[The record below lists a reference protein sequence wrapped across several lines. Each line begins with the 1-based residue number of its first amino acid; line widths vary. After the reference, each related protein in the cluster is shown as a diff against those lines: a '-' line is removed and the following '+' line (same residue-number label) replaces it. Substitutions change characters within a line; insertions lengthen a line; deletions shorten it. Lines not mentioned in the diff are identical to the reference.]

1 MDRRTVQ
8 LSFTGGEL
16 SPELYGRPD
25 AVQYRTGAA
34 KLRNWIVKPQG
45 PARTRP
51 GFRHVATSGIDSDQA
66 IRLLPFIYSTG
77 QSYVVEIGCR
87 NNDELPWLQG
97 SQNLE
102 TGQVWAEGTHT
113 YIRFHTQ
120 GSPVY
125 AAVPVE
131 VGEASVSVSATENA
145 FSCVRAHELL
155 DDEEL
160 RFIPG
165 EGASNSLPTGL
176 TNPFT
181 SYYVRGEDDAFTS
194 KRFQVSATS
203 GGSAVSLSGGAGAL
217 FAYRAS
223 EIPPN
228 YSTTTQPPQSQWKQ
242 NDTSYSEGDLVW
254 ANPGSAVVSYHP
266 PGLYRCYRYY
276 ESSGLIENAI
286 ESGYFIHVP
295 SNGVYEIISPVNYAP
310 EDLASLVWRQ
320 NGDSLTIAST
330 TAKYPLLSLS
340 RISAYL
346 WSAKKLTLGSSL
358 PAPTEVSVSESRGE
372 KISVYEHWY
381 GGNSVLTTFRTNYY
395 RAGVAGGANLTAL
408 PLAAGDSV
416 YVENMS
422 PPSNGNIVLRP
433 IGTGNDVAFADGQYM
448 VTYTD
453 RGEFRLGSVDGQYL
467 VVNNQAGTSSST
479 VTAAITAD
487 VYYSSIDAE
496 TSQDYQVTAVDEDG
510 RESAPSSSASSTL
523 NVLSVRGAFNTI
535 SWSAVDTAVRY
546 KVYKKASGLFGYIG
560 ETEDLTF
567 DDKNIA
573 PDLGRTPPLSD
584 GTIIGENPGAI
595 GGYEQRLFLAATQAR
610 PQTIWASKSGS
621 ELDFSYTLPVQA
633 DNRIKLQLD
642 SSQAQT
648 VKHMIALRDL
658 IVLTQSGE
666 WRLRASDDGALAPD
680 SVFARQ
686 EGFVGASDV
695 QPVALNDAVVYVANR
710 GGHVRKTFFDSRRA
724 GFAGQDASL
733 RAAHF
738 FDELTVT
745 SLSAVKAPFPLVWA
759 TSSDGSLLGLTF
771 IPEEQVEGWHK
782 HTLEGASFLC
792 ATSVPEF
799 DSDVLYAAVKRL
811 DQNGN
816 VVYTIERMQE
826 TDVTDVAEAACLD
839 GHASTYQATPRH
851 PYSARLRIIQQT
863 SLSAG
868 QTVEIQGRNASDT
881 DFEVVFD
888 SSDVGDGVEFTLN
901 GVRYR
906 ARITAYNS
914 ASSVN
919 AKLLSTVPSSGTL
932 SFAESEWKFVRKRVY
947 CAHHW
952 AGQKVTVVFDGQ
964 VTELTASASSQIDSA
979 FVELTEAASNV
990 HVGAS
995 YVCDLQTLPVAVQ
1008 IEGIG
1013 AGREKNVDRAW
1024 LRVYETSGLYVGPD
1038 ETRLVPVTN
1047 LQTGATLQNG
1057 EKRTLISPSW
1067 NEDGQI
1073 LVRQTQPYPAS
1084 VLSISAQITFG
1095 S

>member
-51 GFRHVATSGIDSDQA
+51 GFRHVATSSIDSDQA

-77 QSYVVEIGCR
+77 QSFVVEIGCR
-87 NNDELPWLQG
+87 SNDELPWLRD
-97 SQNLE
+97 SQNIE
-102 TGQVWAEGTHT
+102 TGAPWSNGPSTHT

-120 GSPVY
+120 GSPLY
-125 AAVPVE
+125 AAVPVD
-131 VGEASVSVSATENA
+131 VGEASVSVSDTEDA
-145 FSCVRAHELL
+145 FACVRPHGLL

-160 RFIPG
+160 RFITG
-165 EGASNSLPTGL
+165 EGASNALPTGL
-176 TNPFT
+176 TDSLTP
-181 SYYVRGEDDAFTS
+181 YYVYGQGDSFTS

-203 GGSAVSLSGGAGAL
+203 LGAAVSLSGGAGPL
-217 FAYRAS
+217 LAYRAS
-223 EIPPN
+223 EIPPDYTN
-228 YSTTTQPPQSQWKQ
+228 SPVSSQWVQ
-242 NDTSYSEGDLVW
+242 NAGAYTEGDLVW
-254 ANPGSAVVSYHP
+254 ADPPTGAVSYHP
-266 PGLYRCYRYY
+266 PGIYRCVRDL
-276 ESSGLIENAI
+276 GLALNIEVAI

-295 SNGVYEIISPVNYAP
+295 STGVYEIISPVNYSP

-320 NGDSLTIAST
+320 NGDSLTIVST
-330 TAKYPLLSLS
+330 TAKYPLLSLT

-358 PAPTEVSVSESRGE
+358 PAPTGVSVTEERGE
-372 KISVYEHWY
+372 KLSVYRHYY
-381 GGNSVLTTFRTNYY
+381 GGNSLITTFSTNYY
-395 RAGVAGGANLTAL
+395 RAGVVGGANLTAL

-416 YVENMS
+416 YVENMGA
-422 PPSNGNIVLRP
+422 PPSGAIVLRP
-433 IGTGNDVAFADGQYM
+433 IAGGSDVPFVDGQYM
-448 VTYTD
+448 VTYTE
-453 RGEFRLGSVDGQYL
+453 RGEFRLGSVDGLSL
-467 VVNNQAGTSSST
+467 VVNSQASGINKTETIS
-479 VTAAITAD
+479 AD

-510 RESAPSSSASSTL
+510 RESAPSTTASSTL

-535 SWSAVDTAVRY
+535 SWSAVATAVRY

-573 PDLGRTPPLSD
+573 PDLGRTPPISD
-584 GTIIGENPGAI
+584 GTIVGQYPGAI

-610 PQTIWASKSGS
+610 PQTIWASKAGS

-666 WRLRASDDGALAPD
+666 WRLRASDDGALTPA

-695 QPVALNDAVVYVANR
+695 QPVALNDAVVYVAHR

-745 SLSAVKAPFPLVWA
+745 SLSAAKAPFPLVWA

-792 ATSVPEF
+792 AASVPEF

-839 GHASTYQATPRH
+839 GHASTYQATLSH
-851 PYSARLRIIQQT
+851 PYSARLRILQQT

-868 QTVEIQGRNASDT
+868 QTVEIQGRNSSDT

-888 SSDVGDGVEFTLN
+888 SSDVGDEVEFTLN
-901 GVRYR
+901 EVRYR
-906 ARITAYNS
+906 ARITVYNS

-919 AKLLSTVPSSGTL
+919 AKLLSAVPSSGTL
-932 SFAESEWKFVRKRVY
+932 SFAETQWKFLRKRVY
-947 CAHHW
+947 CAPYW
-952 AGQKVTVVFDGQ
+952 AGQQVTVVSDGQ
-964 VTELTASASSQIDSA
+964 VTKLTASASPQIDSA
-979 FVELTEAASNV
+979 FVDLTEAASNV

-1008 IEGIG
+1008 IEGVG

-1038 ETRLVPVTN
+1038 DASLVPVTN